1 MRRPKR
7 PCAVP
12 MCPNLTTEKYCE
24 EHAYKAKQEEAERQ
38 RFYDTRVRD
47 KRIVE
52 FYHTREW
59 LAIRQQVL
67 ARDYYLCQHCLKE
80 KRITPADMVHHIVP
94 VKVDWTKRLDLSNL
108 ISLCNTCHAK
118 IEHNRITGSGKCNR

>member
-1 MRRPKR
+1 MPQRPLR

-12 MCPNLTTEKYCE
+12 MCPNLTREKYCE

-38 RFYDTRVRD
+38 RFYDTHVRD

-59 LAIRQQVL
+59 LTIRQQVL
-67 ARDYYLCQHCLKE
+67 ARDYYLCQECLKE
-80 KRITPADMVHHIVP
+80 KRIRRADTVHHIVP
-94 VKVDWTKRLDLSNL
+94 VKENWAKRLDLSNL
-108 ISLCNTCHAK
+108 VSLCHECHNK
-118 IEHNRITGSGKCNR
+118 IHADE